1 MDHELF
7 DYSPIEGREPLALPE
22 GKRVAVWFGINIEH
36 FAFGRPGLSLADF
49 TAQLVPDPLNYGWR
63 DYGVRVGIWRL
74 ARIFARLEA
83 PVTAVL
89 NSDVC
94 DHYPQIVEA
103 GVEAGWTWVAHGAN
117 NSTWQTGME
126 LDAERDYV
134 DGVVARI
141 EAATGARPR
150 GWLGPALTASMATND
165 VLAAAG
171 FDYVLD
177 WANDDQPYELNVAD
191 GRLLSLP
198 YSSEI
203 NDIPIFHLHHG
214 RGEDFER
221 ALLDQVE
228 VLAAEGAE
236 TARALGVGLHPFLMG
251 QAFRSKYLVRA
262 LEALRARDDV
272 WLTTADGLAS
282 WYADATAASSR
293 A

>member
-7 DYSPIEGREPLALPE
+7 DYSPIEGRPPLALPD

-63 DYGVRVGIWRL
+63 DYGPRVGVWRL
-74 ARIFARLEA
+74 ARIFERCEV
-83 PVTAVL
+83 PVSAVI

-103 GVEAGWTWVAHGAN
+103 GAVAGWTWVAHGAN

-126 LDAERDYV
+126 ADEERAYIDA
-134 DGVVARI
+134 VATRI
-141 EAATGARPR
+141 QTATGTRPR
-150 GWLGPALTASMATND
+150 GWLGPALTASINTND
-165 VLAAAG
+165 LLTGLG

-177 WANDDQPYELNVAD
+177 WANDDQPYDLRVAE
-191 GRLLSLP
+191 GRLLSVP

-214 RGEDFER
+214 SGEDFER

-228 VLAAEGAE
+228 VLAGEGGE
-236 TARALGVGLHPFLMG
+236 SGRVLGVGLHPFLVG
-251 QAFRSKYLVRA
+251 QAFRAKYLARA
-262 LEALRARDDV
+262 LATLRERDDV
-272 WLTTADGLAS
+272 WLTTADELAA
-282 WYADATAASSR
+282 WYVEETASR